1 MDLSSGSGVANIG
14 HCHPHIVKTMVNQ
27 ASSLIHTG
35 WNFAS
40 IPRILFLDKL
50 KDKVPDELHHFM
62 FAVTGSE
69 GMETA
74 LNLACFYTKKT
85 QFAAFHGSFQGKTT
99 GSLGLTSRTSFK
111 TDVSPAVSVST
122 YFHYPN
128 CYHCPFRLSSD
139 SCKMFCVQHM
149 EETLNLP
156 SGGLENLAGIVV
168 EPVQDSEGIVV
179 PPVGFYKRLRE
190 MADRL
195 HVPLI
200 FDELFTG
207 MGRTGTFF
215 AFEQE
220 GIVPDILI
228 FGKSIAGGLPLTIV
242 AARKEITTSFPSIRY
257 NSTFSGHPLTAALG
271 IATLEIFEEEQ
282 LVERSAKMGDY
293 LVKELMQLQSIFSL
307 IGQVRGKGLMIGVEL
322 VRDEAKTP
330 AEEEAKLFVRKA
342 LEYGLILLSGG
353 NQGNVLKIMPPLT
366 LSKEQA
372 DQIIQTFKRILIEIE
387 EVQQIAEYS
396 YSVALSSFCWL

>member
-1 MDLSSGSGVANIG
+1 
-14 HCHPHIVKTMVNQ
+14 
-27 ASSLIHTG
+27 
-35 WNFAS
+35 
-40 IPRILFLDKL
+40 
-50 KDKVPDELHHFM
+50 
-62 FAVTGSE
+62 
-69 GMETA
+69 
-74 LNLACFYTKKT
+74 
-85 QFAAFHGSFQGKTT
+85 
-99 GSLGLTSRTSFK
+99 
-111 TDVSPAVSVST
+111 
-122 YFHYPN
+122 
-128 CYHCPFRLSSD
+128 
-139 SCKMFCVQHM
+139 M

-293 LVKELMQLQSIFSL
+293 LVKELMQLQ
-307 IGQVRGKGLMIGVEL
+307 V
-322 VRDEAKTP
+322 D
-330 AEEEAKLFVRKA
+330 
-342 LEYGLILLSGG
+342 ILAHRPS
-353 NQGNVLKIMPPLT
+353 T
-366 LSKEQA
+366 
-372 DQIIQTFKRILIEIE
+372 
-387 EVQQIAEYS
+387 
-396 YSVALSSFCWL
+396 W